1 MRRSWLI
8 YEGTQNVL
16 ITAGCNMAAQIVLQT
31 VAKAGDEVMYVHC
44 HPKRVAL
51 VHRAPCG
58 VTYTLLRNVS

>member
-1 MRRSWLI
+1 
-8 YEGTQNVL
+8 
-16 ITAGCNMAAQIVLQT
+16 MAAQIVLQT